1 MSTLRSLGAGPVRH
15 AGQGP
20 LLAVFDALSDAAAIV
35 DGRGVVTHVNTS
47 WETFAALNGG
57 DAATTGVGTDYF
69 HVCRAA
75 AAGGDPDADAVAA
88 GLEGV
93 LSGRLRAFE
102 HRYPCP
108 SPVEE
113 RWFVV
118 RVAPLRGAEGAL
130 VTHLDVTA
138 AKLAEDRL
146 AFRATHDP
154 LTGLPNRDE
163 VLSALRA
170 SLARRNRSGGP
181 VAVLFLDLDD
191 FKPVNDRYG
200 HATGDRVLA
209 LVAHRLRRQL
219 RTTDTVGRVGGDE
232 FVAVCEA
239 SEAAGLVA
247 RLRSAVSSPVQ
258 LGADTVRVGVSI
270 GVAVAPEPGS
280 EAPEEVAQ
288 ALLAEADQAMYEDK
302 RRRRAS

>member
-1 MSTLRSLGAGPVRH
+1 MSTLRSLGAVRR
-15 AGQGP
+15 ADQGP
-20 LLAVFDALSDAAAIV
+20 LLAVFDALSDAAALV
-35 DGRGVVTHVNTS
+35 DGRGVITHVNAS

-57 DAATTGVGTDYF
+57 DAGKTGPGTDYY

-75 AAGGDPDADAVAA
+75 SAAGDADADTVAG

-108 SPVEE
+108 SPVEG

-118 RVAPLRGAEGAL
+118 RIAALSGAEGAL
-130 VTHLDVTA
+130 VTHLDVTTT
-138 AKLAEDRL
+138 KLAEDEL
-146 AFRATHDP
+146 AYRATHDP

-163 VLSALRA
+163 VLRALRA
-170 SLARRNRSGGP
+170 ALARRDRSGGP
-181 VAVLFLDLDD
+181 VALLFLDLDD
-191 FKPVNDRYG
+191 FKPINDRYG

-239 SEAAGLVA
+239 TEAAALVA
-247 RLRSAVSSPVQ
+247 RLRSAVSSPIQ
-258 LGADTVRVGVSI
+258 LGADTVGVGVSI
-270 GVAVAPEPGS
+270 GVAVAPELGS
-280 EAPEEVAQ
+280 AAPEDVAE
-288 ALLAEADQAMYEDK
+288 ALLTQADQAMYEDK
-302 RRRRAS
+302 RRRSP